1 MNCVPEAFVC
11 VRLEAISAERARH
24 QFLHDLREKCPGYLK
39 GPPRVL
45 FRDLRGYHRN
55 RSLGRVEDAEAIRA
69 LHWELEQRRKDQKK
83 VYCQAHRKRLPR
95 GTRPFVRVLVAF
107 SRQVEEIPVC
117 KLLCAAEEFFLS
129 LAAQGN
135 LPFVYF
141 AFHEDEESP
150 HLHALL
156 ENYDYELNETRYRAL
171 GRRFFSAVQD
181 MAEEYFQHLGFRRG
195 ISRTLTGE
203 SHRSPR
209 QARNEEA
216 LLKKADQIMF
226 RDFRRQFVRAALAE
240 LLGQDA
246 PKGSG
251 SARKEGGLGGKA

>member
-1 MNCVPEAFVC
+1 MPEAFVC
-11 VRLEAISAERARH
+11 VRLEAISASAGRH
-24 QFLHDLREKCPGYLK
+24 QFLHDVRERVPAYLK
-39 GPPRVL
+39 RDPKVI
-45 FRDLRGYHRN
+45 FRDLRGLHRN
-55 RSLGRVEDAEAIRA
+55 RSSGRPADAEAIRA
-69 LHWELEQRRKDQKK
+69 LHWELEQRRKDQKEM
-83 VYCQAHRKRLPR
+83 YCQAHRKRLPR

-150 HLHALL
+150 HFHALL

-171 GRRFFSAVQD
+171 GRRFFSDAQD

-203 SHRSPR
+203 IHRSPR
-209 QARNEEA
+209 EARNEDA
-216 LLKKADQIMF
+216 LLKKAGQIMF
-226 RDFRRQFVRAALAE
+226 RDFQRQFVRAGLAE

-251 SARKEGGLGGKA
+251 GVRKEGDLGGKA